1 MPSKKSKNDSEKKS
15 IAEASDGLG
24 TTPATTGSKTSKE
37 DVDDKRSYL
46 RTGTIPKRTDNL
58 SSGEAKK
65 QVEILSNDNVRRNP
79 PRKVRRNHCQS
90 CYEPDTSRMVQCD
103 TCDLW
108 YHFSCVEVSAGI
120 ADVSW
125 ICPMCDVIKD
135 PITPSEQNTAGDQ
148 IVSNLAKDRLPKD
161 RTSLSQSKMGSSK
174 SESKRR
180 RDLALQKLEA
190 EFMLEKRYIERM
202 YDILLVDET
211 DAASVVS
218 ETDSDKMLKIQDW
231 IAATER
237 VDQPPT
243 LQVNEFVPGQR
254 STPKQPVP
262 QRLPQLTEN
271 VNDETVCILNRSQIA
286 ARQAIS
292 KDLPEFSGSPEDWPL
307 FYSMFNTST
316 QMCGFSNEENMLRLR
331 KCLRGK
337 ALEAVRCRLLHPS
350 NVSGVL
356 STLKMLYGRP
366 EAIVQAIIGK
376 VRGLPS
382 PNIEKL
388 ETVVNFA
395 LTVENLVATIQAC
408 EVSDFVYNVSLR
420 YELVERLP
428 PTLKLDW
435 AKFSRSN
442 PTPNL
447 LDFSSWL
454 YSTAEDA
461 SAIMTTPS
469 QDQRPRTSRKDTFLN
484 YHSAT
489 DSEGMRP
496 TRPVQKAT
504 FVLEKSSSVQCI
516 VCKGS
521 CSSLTVNAS
530 RNSAVSLGGQ
540 CKGQYNKK
548 SASSNEPSTVVG
560 QNNEPTC
567 NVHQGQS
574 EVLFRVVPVIL
585 YGPSKTIRTHAFIDD
600 GSELTLIEQSLADEL
615 ELKGPAKSLCL
626 KWTGGARRTESSSQ
640 RVSLQISG
648 NVDSTKKY
656 NLSSIQTI
664 GALQIRPQ
672 TLLVENMQERFQHL
686 RGLPLESYHNVSP
699 RLLIGLDHA
708 GLGYAKES
716 REGKPKEP
724 IAVKTRLGWAV
735 YGSCVGEEKAFRY
748 VNYHSLQVCQ
758 CNLEID
764 GALYKAVKNYFTLDS
779 LGIHTPGKPMLSTED
794 QRAQTLLETLTR
806 PKNGRFESGLLWKY
820 DNVRLPDSEGMALRR
835 WRCLDSRLRKD
846 PILAETLTTKIDDHI
861 TKGYIRKLTV
871 EELRLPHTRVWYLPI
886 FPVDNPNK
894 PGKTRLVWDAAAT
907 AHGISLNSVLLKG
920 PDQLTSLLTVLIQFR
935 EYKTAVCGDIREM
948 YHQVQ
953 IREDDQ
959 HCQRFFWKD
968 KPEDLHPSVYIMM
981 VMTFGA
987 RCSPSTAQYI
997 KNHNAERFQQDY
1009 PAAVHAI
1016 TKQHYVDD
1024 MLVSVESEKEALQI
1038 ANDVRMIHAKAG
1050 FEMRNWISNS
1060 ANVQAELHGATA
1072 DEKNLSIGDENATEK
1087 VLGMWWDTVT
1097 DRFTYK
1103 LSARYAQDLLSG
1115 HQRPTK
1121 REVLRMLMMIFDPL
1135 GIIAHFLMFLK
1146 VLLQEIWRS
1155 GIGWDDPIED
1165 VHFEK
1170 WLLWLSV
1177 LPQVTSVRIP
1187 RCYRVQTSLAA
1198 DTEVQMHTF
1207 VDASENGFAAVIYL
1221 RFRQGDI
1228 IECAQVGAKTKV
1240 APLKFLSIPRSELQA
1255 AVIGM
1260 RLAETIAKSLSFEVI
1275 KRFFWTDSRD
1285 VIYWLN
1291 SDHRRYSQFVAFR
1304 VSEILDTTNADEWYW
1319 IGTKLNVA
1327 DEGTKWKGTPNLD
1340 ASSRWFRGP
1349 EFLWFPERE
1358 WPKSPKLVESSTV
1371 EELRP
1376 HLLLHVASSYVLR
1389 YIGNLKRSVKKKNLI
1404 CGPLIQQEFVK
1415 AEYYLFRLA
1424 QSFAYA
1430 DEIVILMRNRS
1441 LEGPKREI
1449 SRNSALFNK
1458 CVVLDENDVLRIRGR
1473 AQNSPFIHYDAA
1485 NPIVLPR
1492 DHHITRLIIADV
1504 HNRFNHQNHQTI
1516 INELRQRYRIPRLK
1530 ATYNNIRR
1538 ECQQCKI
1545 DGANPQPPA
1554 MCDLPP
1560 QRLAV
1565 FARPF
1570 THMGIDYFGPMLVS
1584 VGRRTEKRWGVLAT
1598 CLTTRAIYVQ
1608 LAHTLSTDS
1617 CIMAIRNIMSRRGIP
1632 AVIYSDRGTN
1642 FQGTSKELQ
1651 TAILN
1656 LNHDQLGKE
1665 FTSSHTQWYF
1675 IPPASPHMGGAWERL
1690 IRSVKQNLHKI
1701 KTSRL
1706 PTDEVFGKH
1715 AVGGRKYHQFAS
1727 SDRHSC

>member
-15 IAEASDGLG
+15 IVEASDGLG

-37 DVDDKRSYL
+37 DVDDKRSNL
-46 RTGTIPKRTDNL
+46 RTGTIPNRTDNL

-90 CYEPDTSRMVQCD
+90 CDEPDTSRMVQCD

-108 YHFSCVEVSAGI
+108 YHFFCVEVSAGI

-135 PITPSEQNTAGDQ
+135 SITPSEQNTAGDQ
-148 IVSNLAKDRLPKD
+148 IVSNLAKDRLPKI

-202 YDILLVDET
+202 YDMLLEDET

-218 ETDSDKMLKIQDW
+218 ETDSYKMLKIQDW
-231 IAATER
+231 IAAAER
-237 VDQPPT
+237 IGELNLSETAGENHNRSAPNHSEGPLESHVSNSQRHIDQPPT
-243 LQVNEFVPGQR
+243 LQVNEFVPSQR
-254 STPKQPVP
+254 STPKQSVP
-262 QRLPQLTEN
+262 PRLPQLTEN

-286 ARQAIS
+286 ARQAMS

-382 PNIEKL
+382 LNIEKL

-428 PTLKLDW
+428 PTL
-435 AKFSRSN
+435 
-442 PTPNL
+442 TPNL

-454 YSTAEDA
+454 YSMADDA

-496 TRPVQKAT
+496 TRPVQKVT

-521 CSSLTVNAS
+521 CSSLTNCKRFAEFSCES
-530 RNSAVSLGGQ
+530 RWAVVRERKRCRKCLRKHNGSCNKQKICGTDGCSYLHHPLLHTS
-540 CKGQYNKK
+540 KGQYNKK

-560 QNNEPTC
+560 QNNETTC

-724 IAVKTRLGWAV
+724 IAVKTRLGWVV

-779 LGIHTPGKPMLSTED
+779 LGIHTPGKPMLSTEY

-820 DNVRLPDSEGMALRR
+820 DNVRLPDSERMALRR

-846 PILAETLTTKIDDHI
+846 PILTETLTTKIDDHI
-861 TKGYIRKLTV
+861 TKDYIRKLTV
-871 EELRLPHTRVWYLPI
+871 EELHLPHTRVWYLPI
-886 FPVDNPNK
+886 FPVNNPNK
-894 PGKTRLVWDAAAT
+894 P
-907 AHGISLNSVLLKG
+907 
-920 PDQLTSLLTVLIQFR
+920 VLIQFR

-1016 TKQHYVDD
+1016 TKQHYIDD

-1087 VLGMWWDTVT
+1087 VLGMRWDTVT

-1115 HQRPTK
+1115 YQRPTK

-1207 VDASENGFAAVIYL
+1207 VDASENGFAAAIYL

-1240 APLKFLSIPRSELQA
+1240 APLKFLSIPRSKLQA

-1260 RLAETIAKSLSFEVI
+1260 RLAETITKSLSFEVI
-1275 KRFFWTDSRD
+1275 KRFFCTDSRH

-1304 VSEILDTTNADEWYW
+1304 VSEILDATNADEWYW

-1327 DEGTKWKGTPNLD
+1327 DEGTKWKGTPNHD

-1376 HLLLHVASSYVLR
+1376 HLLLHVASCEPVIEPLDFSGWKILLRRVAYVLR

-1404 CGPLIQQEFVK
+1404 CGPLI
-1415 AEYYLFRLA
+1415 
-1424 QSFAYA
+1424 
-1430 DEIVILMRNRS
+1430 
-1441 LEGPKREI
+1441 
-1449 SRNSALFNK
+1449 
-1458 CVVLDENDVLRIRGR
+1458 
-1473 AQNSPFIHYDAA
+1473 
-1485 NPIVLPR
+1485 
-1492 DHHITRLIIADV
+1492 
-1504 HNRFNHQNHQTI
+1504 
-1516 INELRQRYRIPRLK
+1516 
-1530 ATYNNIRR
+1530 
-1538 ECQQCKI
+1538 
-1545 DGANPQPPA
+1545 
-1554 MCDLPP
+1554 
-1560 QRLAV
+1560 
-1565 FARPF
+1565 
-1570 THMGIDYFGPMLVS
+1570 
-1584 VGRRTEKRWGVLAT
+1584 
-1598 CLTTRAIYVQ
+1598 
-1608 LAHTLSTDS
+1608 
-1617 CIMAIRNIMSRRGIP
+1617 
-1632 AVIYSDRGTN
+1632 
-1642 FQGTSKELQ
+1642 
-1651 TAILN
+1651 
-1656 LNHDQLGKE
+1656 
-1665 FTSSHTQWYF
+1665 
-1675 IPPASPHMGGAWERL
+1675 
-1690 IRSVKQNLHKI
+1690 
-1701 KTSRL
+1701 
-1706 PTDEVFGKH
+1706 
-1715 AVGGRKYHQFAS
+1715 
-1727 SDRHSC
+1727 

>member
-15 IAEASDGLG
+15 IAETSDGLG

-90 CYEPDTSRMVQCD
+90 CDEPDTSRMVQCD
-103 TCDLW
+103 TCDLGH
-108 YHFSCVEVSAGI
+108 HFSCVEVSAGI

-148 IVSNLAKDRLPKD
+148 ILSNFGKDRLPKD
-161 RTSLSQSKMGSSK
+161 RKSLSQSKMGSSK

-202 YDILLVDET
+202 YDIPLEDET
-211 DAASVVS
+211 DAVSVVS
-218 ETDSDKMLKIQDW
+218 ETDSNKMLKIQDW

-237 VDQPPT
+237 VGELNLSETAGENHNRSAPNHSEGPLESHVSNSQRHIDQPPT

-254 STPKQPVP
+254 STPKQSVP
-262 QRLPQLTEN
+262 PRLPQLTEN

-382 PNIEKL
+382 LNIEKL

-489 DSEGMRP
+489 DSEGIRP

-521 CSSLTVNAS
+521 CSSLTNCKRFAEFSCES
-530 RNSAVSLGGQ
+530 RWAVVRERKLCRKCLRKHNGSCNKQKICGTDGCSYLHHPLLHTS
-540 CKGQYNKK
+540 KGQYNKK

-672 TLLVENMQERFQHL
+672 TLLVENMQERFQYL

-764 GALYKAVKNYFTLDS
+764 GALYKA
-779 LGIHTPGKPMLSTED
+779 
-794 QRAQTLLETLTR
+794 
-806 PKNGRFESGLLWKY
+806 Y
-820 DNVRLPDSEGMALRR
+820 DNVRLPDSEGVALRR

-846 PILAETLTTKIDDHI
+846 PILAKTLTTKIDDYI
-861 TKGYIRKLTV
+861 TKGYVRKLTV

-1038 ANDVRMIHAKAG
+1038 AND
-1050 FEMRNWISNS
+1050 
-1060 ANVQAELHGATA
+1060 AELHGATA

-1097 DRFTYK
+1097 DHFTYK

-1146 VLLQEIWRS
+1146 VLYRRS
-1155 GIGWDDPIED
+1155 GDPGSAGMTRL
-1165 VHFEK
+1165 K
-1170 WLLWLSV
+1170 MY
-1177 LPQVTSVRIP
+1177 TP
-1187 RCYRVQTSLAA
+1187 RSGYCGSA
-1198 DTEVQMHTF
+1198 DTEVQMHAF

-1240 APLKFLSIPRSELQA
+1240 APLKFLSIPRSELQT

-1260 RLAETIAKSLSFEVI
+1260 RLAETITKSLSFEVI

-1304 VSEILDTTNADEWYW
+1304 VSEILDATNAAEWYW

-1340 ASSRWFRGP
+1340 ASNRWFRGP

-1376 HLLLHVASSYVLR
+1376 HLLLHVASCEPVIEPLDFSGWKILLRRVAYVLR

-1404 CGPLIQQEFVK
+1404 CGPLIKQEFVK

-1430 DEIVILMRNRS
+1430 DEIAILMRNRS

-1458 CVVLDENDVLRIRGR
+1458 CVVLDENDVLRIRRR
-1473 AQNSPFIHYDAA
+1473 AQNSPFIHHDAA

-1584 VGRRTEKRWGVLAT
+1584 KGNT
-1598 CLTTRAIYVQ
+1598 
-1608 LAHTLSTDS
+1608 
-1617 CIMAIRNIMSRRGIP
+1617 
-1632 AVIYSDRGTN
+1632 SDRGTN

-1656 LNHDQLGKE
+1656 LNHDQLAKE

-1706 PTDEVFGKH
+1706 PTDEVLENMLLEVENIINSRPLTDIPVDDDESPVLTPNHFLLG
-1715 AVGGRKYHQFAS
+1715 S
-1727 SDRHSC
+1727 SNGLKSWVPYIDNPIVLRNSWQQS

>member
-1 MPSKKSKNDSEKKS
+1 
-15 IAEASDGLG
+15 
-24 TTPATTGSKTSKE
+24 
-37 DVDDKRSYL
+37 
-46 RTGTIPKRTDNL
+46 
-58 SSGEAKK
+58 
-65 QVEILSNDNVRRNP
+65 
-79 PRKVRRNHCQS
+79 
-90 CYEPDTSRMVQCD
+90 
-103 TCDLW
+103 
-108 YHFSCVEVSAGI
+108 
-120 ADVSW
+120 
-125 ICPMCDVIKD
+125 
-135 PITPSEQNTAGDQ
+135 
-148 IVSNLAKDRLPKD
+148 
-161 RTSLSQSKMGSSK
+161 
-174 SESKRR
+174 
-180 RDLALQKLEA
+180 
-190 EFMLEKRYIERM
+190 
-202 YDILLVDET
+202 
-211 DAASVVS
+211 
-218 ETDSDKMLKIQDW
+218 
-231 IAATER
+231 
-237 VDQPPT
+237 
-243 LQVNEFVPGQR
+243 
-254 STPKQPVP
+254 
-262 QRLPQLTEN
+262 
-271 VNDETVCILNRSQIA
+271 
-286 ARQAIS
+286 
-292 KDLPEFSGSPEDWPL
+292 
-307 FYSMFNTST
+307 
-316 QMCGFSNEENMLRLR
+316 
-331 KCLRGK
+331 
-337 ALEAVRCRLLHPS
+337 
-350 NVSGVL
+350 
-356 STLKMLYGRP
+356 
-366 EAIVQAIIGK
+366 
-376 VRGLPS
+376 
-382 PNIEKL
+382 
-388 ETVVNFA
+388 
-395 LTVENLVATIQAC
+395 
-408 EVSDFVYNVSLR
+408 
-420 YELVERLP
+420 
-428 PTLKLDW
+428 
-435 AKFSRSN
+435 
-442 PTPNL
+442 
-447 LDFSSWL
+447 
-454 YSTAEDA
+454 
-461 SAIMTTPS
+461 
-469 QDQRPRTSRKDTFLN
+469 
-484 YHSAT
+484 
-489 DSEGMRP
+489 
-496 TRPVQKAT
+496 
-504 FVLEKSSSVQCI
+504 
-516 VCKGS
+516 
-521 CSSLTVNAS
+521 
-530 RNSAVSLGGQ
+530 
-540 CKGQYNKK
+540 
-548 SASSNEPSTVVG
+548 
-560 QNNEPTC
+560 
-567 NVHQGQS
+567 
-574 EVLFRVVPVIL
+574 
-585 YGPSKTIRTHAFIDD
+585 
-600 GSELTLIEQSLADEL
+600 
-615 ELKGPAKSLCL
+615 
-626 KWTGGARRTESSSQ
+626 
-640 RVSLQISG
+640 
-648 NVDSTKKY
+648 
-656 NLSSIQTI
+656 
-664 GALQIRPQ
+664 
-672 TLLVENMQERFQHL
+672 MQERFQHL

-716 REGKPKEP
+716 REGKTKEP

-806 PKNGRFESGLLWKY
+806 PKNGRFESSLLWKY

-846 PILAETLTTKIDDHI
+846 PILAEILTTKIDDHI

-1060 ANVQAELHGATA
+1060 ANVQAEA
-1072 DEKNLSIGDENATEK
+1072 KNLSIGDENATEK

-1097 DRFTYK
+1097 DHFTYK

-1121 REVLRMLMMIFDPL
+1121 REVPRMLMMIFDPL

-1198 DTEVQMHTF
+1198 DTEVQMHAF

-1240 APLKFLSIPRSELQA
+1240 ALQKFLSIPRSELQA

-1260 RLAETIAKSLSFEVI
+1260 RLAETITKSLSFEVI

-1304 VSEILDTTNADEWYW
+1304 VSEILDATNADEWYW

-1376 HLLLHVASSYVLR
+1376 HLLLHVASCEPVIEPLDFPGWKILLRRVAYVLR

-1404 CGPLIQQEFVK
+1404 CGPLIKQEFVK

-1430 DEIVILMRNRS
+1430 DEIAILMRNRS

-1473 AQNSPFIHYDAA
+1473 AQNSPFILHDAA

-1584 VGRRTEKRWGVLAT
+1584 VGRRTEKR
-1598 CLTTRAIYVQ
+1598 
-1608 LAHTLSTDS
+1608 
-1617 CIMAIRNIMSRRGIP
+1617 RGIP

-1656 LNHDQLGKE
+1656 LNHDQLAKE

-1706 PTDEVFGKH
+1706 PTDEVLENMLLEVENIINSRPLTDIPVDDDESPVLTPNHFLLGSSNGLKSWVPYIDNPIVLRNSWQQSQHMANDFWRQWLRDYLPTIGEMPPAVNLPYCDSEFPCDGSSSIPTIVFVSYPLRRDLLDIIPSSGSSLIMSHPVGCQGRLDDFMWGVTTGTSVLRRPPTNASTSTMRTSSRWSSLLHGDRSTNILATTLLTSLVALEVSLWEKPLKH
-1715 AVGGRKYHQFAS
+1715 QYQFELILHQKVVSRKKFQSSADQIVHLVQTSLTGEPPPYNPAVFFDIPKGS
-1727 SDRHSC
+1727 N